1 MELLKLESI
10 TKDYGNGK
18 GLFNFSMNLNK
29 GEIVGLI
36 GINGAGKT
44 TLLDTVSGKI
54 LADSG
59 EIFLWGGKISNWF

>member
-36 GINGAGKT
+36 GINGIVK
-44 TLLDTVSGKI
+44 
-54 LADSG
+54 
-59 EIFLWGGKISNWF
+59 